1 MTIQEIARAFDM
13 TIKDFSQYIGY
24 SRVALYSIA
33 SGKHSP
39 LYSRAITAL
48 NKLVSLNEQLY
59 EKERKELYDR
69 ALKRREAIETF
80 EKSLLNGGD
89 SNAQE

>member
-24 SRVALYSIA
+24 SRVGLYYMV
-33 SGKHSP
+33 SGKHDP
-39 LYSRAITAL
+39 LYSRMRTVL
-48 NKLVSLNEQLY
+48 NRLYSLHDQLY
-59 EKERKELYDR
+59 EKEKKKIYDR
-69 ALKRREAIETF
+69 ALKRREAIEAF
-80 EKSLLNGGD
+80 ENLLLNGGD

>member
-24 SRVALYSIA
+24 SRVELYSIA
-33 SGKHSP
+33 SGKHEP
-39 LYSRAITAL
+39 RYSRVITVL

-59 EKERKELYDR
+59 VNGKNKLYDR
-69 ALKRREAIETF
+69 FLKRFEAIEAF

-89 SNAQE
+89 INAQE